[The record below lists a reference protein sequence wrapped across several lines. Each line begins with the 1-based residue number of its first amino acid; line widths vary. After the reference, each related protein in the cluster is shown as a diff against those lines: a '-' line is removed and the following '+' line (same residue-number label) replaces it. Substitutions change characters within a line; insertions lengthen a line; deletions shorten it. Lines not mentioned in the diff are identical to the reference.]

1 MALFSKKK
9 RPAVGLDIGHSS
21 VKGLE
26 LTMSGTDM
34 VVDQFGSVAIPET
47 SDSKQRGEAVTH
59 AIRELFHKTGFS
71 TKRIVTA
78 VSGEAVIVRVLRL
91 PYFSEKETQELQ
103 FAVQSEAQDFIPY
116 DLADV
121 AFDYQRLGVIDAGQE
136 GKALEVLIVAAQKD
150 LVAWHT
156 QVVRNAG
163 LDPRIVDIGSFA
175 LVNAVHHGAGMAPDT
190 PIALVDIGSAVTN
203 IAIMKGNTTRFTR
216 DLSTAGSTIT
226 RAIMSEL
233 GLNEKAAEAAKI
245 EHGISYE
252 QETPMEESDLFTLS
266 QSNLPDVLQLT
277 GAGSPMDMERAN
289 STDQRVHAICMQF
302 LGEIVSEI
310 KRCLLFYEN
319 QLDGQAVEM
328 VYLTGGTVRMK
339 NAQRYIQ
346 TLLDTPTEILDPF
359 ATVNGEIS
367 HLDPVIRG
375 ATYTTCLGLA
385 MRSLIGGG
393 VP

>member
-1 MALFSKKK
+1 MALFTKKK

-26 LTMSGTDM
+26 LKMSGTDM

-47 SDSKQRGEAVTH
+47 PDAKQKGEAVTH
-59 AIRELFHKTGFS
+59 AIRELFSKTDFS
-71 TKRIVTA
+71 TKRIITA

-116 DLADV
+116 DLSDV
-121 AFDYQRLGVIDAGQE
+121 AFDYQRLGVIDAGTE

-175 LVNAVHHGAGMAPDT
+175 LVNAVHHGAGMAPET

-252 QETPMEESDLFTLS
+252 QETSMEESELFTLS
-266 QSNLPDVLQLT
+266 QSNLPDVLQLA
-277 GAGSPMDMERAN
+277 GAGSSMDLEQAD
-289 STDQRVHAICMQF
+289 SIDQRVHAICMQF

-359 ATVNGEIS
+359 ASMTGEIS

>member
-1 MALFSKKK
+1 
-9 RPAVGLDIGHSS
+9 
-21 VKGLE
+21 
-26 LTMSGTDM
+26 
-34 VVDQFGSVAIPET
+34 
-47 SDSKQRGEAVTH
+47 
-59 AIRELFHKTGFS
+59 
-71 TKRIVTA
+71 
-78 VSGEAVIVRVLRL
+78 
-91 PYFSEKETQELQ
+91 
-103 FAVQSEAQDFIPY
+103 
-116 DLADV
+116 
-121 AFDYQRLGVIDAGQE
+121 VIDAGSE

-156 QVVRNAG
+156 QAVRDAG
-163 LDPRIVDIGSFA
+163 LDPRVVDIGSFA
-175 LVNAVHHGAGMAPDT
+175 LVNAVHHGAKMVPES

-203 IAIMKGNTTRFTR
+203 IAIMKGDTTRFTR

-233 GLNEKAAEAAKI
+233 GLDEKAAEAAKI

-252 QETPMEESDLFTLS
+252 PESSMEESDLYTLS

-277 GAGSPMDMERAN
+277 GGGSSMDLEAN
-289 STDQRVHAICMQF
+289 DSTDQRVHAICMQF

-319 QLDGQAVEM
+319 QLDGQPVEM

-359 ATVNGEIS
+359 RSVTGQIS
-367 HLDPVIRG
+367 HVDPIVRG
-375 ATYTTCLGLA
+375 ATYTTSLGLA

-393 VP
+393 VS

>member
-26 LTMSGTDM
+26 LTMGGSEM
-34 VVDQFGSVAIPET
+34 VVDHFGCVPIMEAT
-47 SDSKQRGEAVTH
+47 DSPTRSEAVSQ
-59 AIRELFHKTGFS
+59 AIRELFSKTNFS
-71 TKRIVTA
+71 TKRVITA

-91 PYFSEKETQELQ
+91 PYFSEKETQELK

-121 AFDYQRLGVIDAGQE
+121 AFDYQRLGVIDAGSE

-156 QVVRNAG
+156 QVARDAG

-175 LVNAVHHGAGMAPDT
+175 LVNAVHHGAKMVPDT

-203 IAIMKGNTTRFTR
+203 IAIMKGETTRFTR

-233 GLNEKAAEAAKI
+233 GLEEEAAEAAKI
-245 EHGISYE
+245 EYGISYE
-252 QETPMEESDLFTLS
+252 TEAPVEDQGLFTLS

-277 GAGSPMDMERAN
+277 GAGDGMDMEPADT
-289 STDQRVHAICMQF
+289 TDQRVHAICMQF

-319 QLDGQAVEM
+319 QLDGQAVEK

-359 ATVNGEIS
+359 ASMSGEIT
-367 HLDPVIRG
+367 HVDPVVRG

-393 VP
+393 VS

>member
-1 MALFSKKK
+1 MALFAKKK

-26 LTMSGTDM
+26 LKMSGSEM
-34 VVDQFGSVAIPET
+34 VVDHFGCVPITET
-47 SDSKQRGEAVTH
+47 TDSSKRAEAATR
-59 AIRELFHKTGFS
+59 AIRELFSRTNFS
-71 TKRIVTA
+71 TKRVVTA

-121 AFDYQRLGVIDAGQE
+121 AFDYQRLGVIDAGPE
-136 GKALEVLIVAAQKD
+136 GKALEVLIVAAQKE
-150 LVAWHT
+150 LVAWHA
-156 QVVRNAG
+156 QVARDAG
-163 LDPRIVDIGSFA
+163 LDPRVVDIGSFA
-175 LVNAVHHGAGMAPDT
+175 LVNAVHHGAKMVPDS

-203 IAIMKGNTTRFTR
+203 IAIMKGDTTRFTR

-233 GLNEKAAEAAKI
+233 GLDEKAAEEAKI

-252 QETPMEESDLFTLS
+252 PEPVAEESDLFTLS
-266 QSNLPDVLQLT
+266 QSNLPDVFQLT
-277 GAGSPMDMERAN
+277 GAGGGMELESVDMV
-289 STDQRVHAICMQF
+289 DQRVHAICMQF

-359 ATVNGEIS
+359 TSVTGAIS
-367 HLDPVIRG
+367 QVDPVVRG

-393 VP
+393 VT

>member
-34 VVDQFGSVAIPET
+34 VVDQVGSVAIPET

-59 AIRELFHKTGFS
+59 AIRELFHKTSFS

-277 GAGSPMDMERAN
+277 GAGGPMDMERAN

>member
-1 MALFSKKK
+1 MALFQKKK

-26 LTMSGTDM
+26 LKMAGSEM
-34 VVDQFGSVAIPET
+34 VVDQFGCVAIPET
-47 SDSKQRGEAVTH
+47 SDTAKRTEAVSR
-59 AIRELFHKTGFS
+59 AIRELFSATDFS
-71 TKRIVTA
+71 TKRVITA

-156 QVVRNAG
+156 QVAREAG
-163 LDPRIVDIGSFA
+163 LDPRVVDIGSFA
-175 LVNAVHHGAGMAPDT
+175 LVNAVHHGAKMAPDS

-203 IAIMKGNTTRFTR
+203 IAIMKGDTTRFTR

-245 EHGISYE
+245 EHGISYDTE
-252 QETPMEESDLFTLS
+252 SSMEESDLYTLS

-277 GAGSPMDMERAN
+277 GAGGSMEMDN
-289 STDQRVHAICMQF
+289 GDSTDQRVHAICMQF

-319 QLDGQAVEM
+319 QLDGQPVEM

-359 ATVNGEIS
+359 VSVTGAIS
-367 HLDPVIRG
+367 QVDPILRG

-393 VP
+393 VS